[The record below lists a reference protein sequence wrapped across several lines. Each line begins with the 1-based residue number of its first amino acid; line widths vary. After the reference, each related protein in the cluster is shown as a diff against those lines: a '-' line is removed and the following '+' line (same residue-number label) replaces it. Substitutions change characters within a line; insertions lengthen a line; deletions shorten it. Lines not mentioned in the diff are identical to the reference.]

1 MATCCL
7 LFTLQSYRELDKYF
21 RAMTSVAIHTEV
33 NKNLPFPTVV
43 ICLKEPFKMDK
54 YPVTPEEYRN
64 FTYSLEE
71 IIDTD
76 RSSPNISQGLAVE
89 EIATFYDGMCF
100 VVKIPEDWT
109 YPKLVFIAL
118 KTHKILHV
126 YFVDKGQELCILYAS
141 QCDKNVRT
149 GRFVVQEMDNETTI
163 MARLNVEKRVLPDG

>member
-1 MATCCL
+1 MQCA
-7 LFTLQSYRELDKYF
+7 
-21 RAMTSVAIHTEV
+21 EV

-54 YPVTPEEYRN
+54 YPVTQEEYRN
-64 FTYSLEE
+64 LTYSMGE

-76 RSSPNISQGLAVE
+76 KSSPNISQGLVLA

-100 VVKIPEDWT
+100 VLEIPEDWT
-109 YPKLVFIAL
+109 YPKRVFIAL
-118 KTHKILHV
+118 KTHKTLHV

-149 GRFVVQEMDNETTI
+149 GRFVVQEMRDNGTTTI
-163 MARLNVEKRVLPDG
+163 ARLKVEKTVLPDG